1 LSEAPAQSA
10 TPQSVL
16 QRNSTGPE
24 VDALKR
30 QLSMVGFD
38 PGPLGEAFGT
48 RTYRAVV
55 AFQRNEGLEPDGI
68 VGSRTWEALDHA
80 VSTRA
85 ARQKGA
91 AKRSATTTL
100 AGDEMTGPSPA
111 SRITRTPSVEGVARL
126 AQPMTAAALAKTL
139 WEEHPGYP
147 NRDRAI
153 ELLRTSEQNGSA
165 PTRTAVDWVS
175 AVESLLDEHA
185 VGAQPGGLHGRLL
198 IYGLTKV
205 EPELGRLLEAD
216 GILDELRT
224 VMTPDPETL
233 FRAPPSAS
241 RGGRRADDA
250 KLIAD
255 APADVDLLDR
265 EGFATVLAR
274 LLRNQRGHSGFG
286 SGPLLV
292 HLYGPWG
299 SGKTSLAGFLRR
311 AFEKPEAISAEGEG
325 VPDPWLF
332 VTFNAWRHQR
342 VAPPWWWLM
351 DAIYH
356 DAVRRS
362 RRDGGLPLRRRIAVW
377 WWRWGLMVLAT
388 LAITGLVVLAVAFG
402 VLSIERLT
410 QADNAVK
417 AVLAFVVTAGS
428 AITLFRSTRSSLLV
442 GSPRAASAILRSGGD
457 PFRRV
462 HDRYRA
468 LTKRVHRRLI
478 VFVDDLDRCQPNYVV
493 ELLEGIQTIFTD
505 VPVTYVVAADREWV
519 GQSFQGQYR
528 DFGDVMSRPGR
539 PMGYL
544 FLEKTFAVSAPLP
557 RPSATAQ
564 RRYRDAVLSG
574 RDGGEEPITPE
585 ARADAWRLVGSAS
598 LDDAMDAVASLD
610 VADGSAGA
618 RAVREAAAS
627 RVADA
632 IVEGAQDRVL
642 QPYLDLV
649 EENPRT
655 LKRLRNAYAI
665 ATVGRV
671 TTGEVESDTNRD
683 GLVRW
688 TILALRWPRLAA
700 YVLEHPEHLADFLP
714 RPGAAGDG
722 NVPVELA
729 ALRGDPALTKLL
741 TEPAGEAQVSLVE
754 WVVTEF
760 GRPGVNSDTRFV
772 PSVAPNASQTS

>member
-1 LSEAPAQSA
+1 MSEVPASAP
-10 TPQSVL
+10 TQSVL
-16 QRNSTGPE
+16 QRNSNGPE
-24 VDALKR
+24 VDELKR
-30 QLSMVGFD
+30 QLAIVGFD
-38 PGPLGEAFGT
+38 PEPLGEGFGT

-55 AFQRNEGLEPDGI
+55 AFQQNEGLPADGV
-68 VGSRTWEALDHA
+68 VGSRTWDALEHA
-80 VSTRA
+80 ISRQA
-85 ARQKGA
+85 AQSKS
-91 AKRSATTTL
+91 AKQSATTTS
-100 AGDEMTGPSPA
+100 AANEMADPSPA
-111 SRITRTPSVEGVARL
+111 SRITRSSSVERVARRPR
-126 AQPMTAAALAKTL
+126 PMTAAELARTL
-139 WEEHPGYP
+139 WNDHPDYP
-147 NRDRAI
+147 SRDRAI
-153 ELLRTSEQNGSA
+153 ELLSASEQDGSA
-165 PTRTAVDWVS
+165 TMRTAREWVD
-175 AVESLLDEHA
+175 AVETLLDEHA
-185 VGAQPGGLHGRLL
+185 MAAAPPGGLHGRLL

-205 EPELGRLLEAD
+205 DPELGLLLGD
-216 GILDELRT
+216 HGIIDELRR
-224 VMTPDPETL
+224 MITPDPETL
-233 FRAPPSAS
+233 FRAPPSPS
-241 RGGRRADDA
+241 RRRVRTDDA

-255 APADVDLLDR
+255 GPAEIDLLDR

-274 LLRNQRGHSGFG
+274 LLRSQREHSGFG

-311 AFEKPEAISAEGEG
+311 AFEQPAAVSAEGD
-325 VPDPWLF
+325 VAPDPWLF

-356 DAVRRS
+356 DAVRRG

-388 LAITGLVVLAVAFG
+388 LGIATLVVLAVVFG

-410 QADNAVK
+410 QADDAVK
-417 AVLAFVVTAGS
+417 AVLAFLITAGS

-478 VFVDDLDRCQPNYVV
+478 VFVDDLDRCQPDYVV
-493 ELLEGIQTIFTD
+493 ELLEGVQTIFTD
-505 VPVTYVVAADREWV
+505 VPVTYLVAADREWV

-564 RRYRDAVLSG
+564 RRYRDAVLTG
-574 RDGGEEPITPE
+574 GGGGEELITPE
-585 ARADAWRLVGSAS
+585 ARADAWRLLGSAS
-598 LDDAMDAVASLD
+598 LDDAMDAVANLD
-610 VADGSAGA
+610 ATDGSAGA

-632 IVEGAQDRVL
+632 IVEGAQDQVL

-671 TTGEVESDTNRD
+671 TTGEVETDSNRD

-688 TILALRWPRLAA
+688 TILALRWPRLGA
-700 YVLEHPEHLADFLP
+700 YVLEHPEHLAHFLP
-714 RPGAAGDG
+714 RPAEAGDG
-722 NVPVELA
+722 EVPAELL
-729 ALRGDPALTKLL
+729 ALRGDPALTRLL
-741 TEPAGEAQVSLVE
+741 TEPAGDEKVSLVE

-760 GRPGVNSDTRFV
+760 G
-772 PSVAPNASQTS
+772 PSVVKPVAT